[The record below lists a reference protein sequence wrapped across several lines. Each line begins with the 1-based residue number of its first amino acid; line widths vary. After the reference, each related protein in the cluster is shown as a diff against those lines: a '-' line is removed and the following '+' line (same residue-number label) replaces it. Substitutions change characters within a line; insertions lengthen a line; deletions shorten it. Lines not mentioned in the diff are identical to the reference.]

1 MAENKTSAPPPAA
14 PAAPAVRDK
23 AAEKAAQDAAALGLP
38 EPGQGASGT
47 DSNFT
52 MMMDSAELATRSAT
66 LAADVSLNLR
76 TAVKDLGQ
84 VNRKQN
90 LWTMILM
97 AVVGTLMVAAA
108 ALFGI
113 MTLRMQDRVA
123 MLDEMLVAVG
133 KRVTEMDATL
143 ELVGGA
149 QESLQ
154 AVATKQGEM
163 VASQAK
169 MDARLDEVLKSA
181 KDMPELT
188 GKQVEQ
194 RMQALSKQVA
204 ALEARLQ
211 TQGSSSARMATQ
223 LQTMQGALGEN
234 AALKRELELMARQQR
249 ERQAQDASQAAQA
262 ATKARER
269 LVQYPRVQNDKP

>member
-14 PAAPAVRDK
+14 PAAPPVRDK

-108 ALFGI
+108 TLFGI

-163 VASQAK
+163 VAGQAK

-262 ATKARER
+262 AAKARER